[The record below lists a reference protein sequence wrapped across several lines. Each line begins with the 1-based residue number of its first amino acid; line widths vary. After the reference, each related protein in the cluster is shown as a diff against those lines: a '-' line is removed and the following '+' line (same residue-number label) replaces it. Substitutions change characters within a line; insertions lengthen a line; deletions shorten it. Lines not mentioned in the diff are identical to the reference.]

1 MAILSGPQ
9 WTQSF
14 PGSSSLLDLKF
25 PFDAAANAF
34 ISALKIAGATV
45 NISATLRPPERAWLM
60 HWAWMIAR
68 DRISPERVPINPGID
83 INWVHETP
91 QRSRQAA
98 IAMVDA
104 YGMQRLHVA
113 PALRSRHTEGHAID
127 MNINWYHNLKIKNN
141 WGEYIIIQSVPR
153 DGMNNELAQ
162 VGKTYGV
169 IKYHGGFSDAPHWSI
184 DGR

>member
-1 MAILSGPQ
+1 MAIISGPQ
-9 WTQSF
+9 WIRSF
-14 PGSSSLLDLKF
+14 PGSSSLIDLKF
-25 PFDAAANAF
+25 PFYSAADAF
-34 ISALKIAGATV
+34 ISALKTAGATV

-60 HWAWMIAR
+60 HWAWMVAR
-68 DRISPERVPINPGID
+68 GRTSPERVPSNPGVN

-91 QRSRQAA
+91 ERSRQAA

-127 MNINWYHNLKIKNN
+127 MNISWYDNLKIKNK
-141 WGEYIIIQSVPR
+141 WGEYIIIRSSPR
-153 DGMNNELAQ
+153 SGMNSELAL
-162 VGKTYGV
+162 VGKSYGV
-169 IKYHGGFSDAPHWSI
+169 IKYHGGISDAPHWSI